1 EGRQIE
7 LLQTYRKSVL
17 SAFSDVEQAL
27 IAVQQEALRETYQR
41 EVVRTSQKAFDISR
55 QRLEQGTLDMV
66 TLTQTQETLFT
77 AQAARRPS
85 TRKPWLPA
93 RTSSPRSG
101 CCACRRPSSSIRRWA
116 AAGRRRNASRRPRP
130 RTLRRQRP
138 SKSPR
143 NRKKRTFGPDYP
155 RRRGSGPI

>member
-1 EGRQIE
+1 
-7 LLQTYRKSVL
+7 QTYRKSVL

-77 AQAARRPS
+77 AQDVLAQVPLLRLRAAVQLIQARGGGWSPPE
-85 TRKPWLPA
+85 RKPPA
-93 RTSSPRSG
+93 PPPDTP
-101 CCACRRPSSSIRRWA
+101 A
-116 AAGRRRNASRRPRP
+116 AAPVEIAPKP
-130 RTLRRQRP
+130 
-138 SKSPR
+138 
-143 NRKKRTFGPDYP
+143 
-155 RRRGSGPI
+155 